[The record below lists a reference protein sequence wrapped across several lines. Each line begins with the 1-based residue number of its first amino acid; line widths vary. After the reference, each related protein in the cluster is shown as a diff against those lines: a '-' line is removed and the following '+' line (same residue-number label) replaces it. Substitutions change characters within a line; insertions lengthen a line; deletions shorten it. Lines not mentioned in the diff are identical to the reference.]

1 MENTD
6 KVFSYVKYERE
17 LETEYRR
24 KLSEAKRKSD
34 VRKVFYEF
42 LFKLLTKVQPDLPNY
57 LQEDIKF
64 DEKEF
69 SYSFTEELE
78 RIINELSA
86 NSDLKAIIDRMF
98 EVAKHRYMKIA
109 QDEDVDYFRLNK
121 SGY

>member
-1 MENTD
+1 MENAE

-17 LETEYRR
+17 LQTDYRR

-42 LFKLLTKVQPDLPNY
+42 FFKLLVMIKPDVPNN

-64 DEKEF
+64 DEKELT
-69 SYSFTEELE
+69 YSFTGELE

-98 EVAKHRYMKIA
+98 EDAKHRYMKIA

-121 SGY
+121 SGR

>member
-1 MENTD
+1 
-6 KVFSYVKYERE
+6 
-17 LETEYRR
+17 
-24 KLSEAKRKSD
+24 
-34 VRKVFYEF
+34 
-42 LFKLLTKVQPDLPNY
+42 LLTKVQPDLPNY

-69 SYSFTEELE
+69 SYSFTGELE

>member
-1 MENTD
+1 MENAE

-17 LETEYRR
+17 LQTDYRR

-42 LFKLLTKVQPDLPNY
+42 FFKLLVMIKPDVPNN

-64 DEKEF
+64 DEKELT
-69 SYSFTEELE
+69 YSFTGELE

-98 EVAKHRYMKIA
+98 EDAKHR
-109 QDEDVDYFRLNK
+109 
-121 SGY
+121 

>member
-69 SYSFTEELE
+69 SYSFTGELE